1 MENFYQSTNLLNLH
15 NYYLSNLL
23 NKLYN
28 KYNIKFLDNI
38 LNYESHF
45 YFSNKLF
52 STLIVN
58 K

>member
-1 MENFYQSTNLLNLH
+1 MENFNQSTTLLNLH

-28 KYNIKFLDNI
+28 IYNIKFLDI

-52 STLIVN
+52 NTLIVN